1 MTQNP
6 FIKTFMVLMAALFFA
21 LQGFAQA
28 HAASHGGED
37 HSHEGVP
44 CEITLIAAEEIVITP
59 PTPVPA
65 RGILSRR
72 IKSSPLIMPPT
83 PRSFDSRAPPL
94 RGPPL

>member
-6 FIKTFMVLMAALFFA
+6 LIKTFMVLMAALFFA

-59 PTPVPA
+59 PPVVPA
-65 RGILSRR
+65 RGILTRR
-72 IKSSPLIMPPT
+72 IKSPVRITRSA